1 MVTGDLEAMLIEYV
15 KASAEKD
22 IMKCKGLE
30 RKILAR
36 SDLDL
41 AFKKSIEEKTEYRD
55 KYAKKLH
62 RIDRFW
68 LSKEGDVPF
77 REINLAC
84 GEKIK
89 IYTITDPNIFS
100 RFVGYG
106 KYINRYGYNVY
117 LRGQTDTYKGT
128 LIPSLFRS
136 VFAGRGGTV
145 NPDKLVEN
153 LSVIMK
159 KISNDSKSM
168 NDYNPIVLEPV
179 LQHYGMKTSMID
191 LVDNL
196 WVALWFGL
204 YSGKTEFV
212 GNKGDNGGTE
222 HLYYVPRDPEKWEE
236 VIPGKGLFP
245 IRQYAYVYLIA
256 TDAIEESRIYGR
268 EKSEDKYAGI
278 YEGETTIA
286 VDLRKA
292 VQSRFLRP
300 HAQHGIML
308 KKKGKDGGKL
318 CAMDYSDLI
327 VGIAEVPVDLG
338 LKWIGQSSLLNV
350 STLFPS
356 AVYDSGYRDMLNAV
370 IECDLKQS
378 VRHYGSIQVINGV

>member
-1 MVTGDLEAMLIEYV
+1 MTGELEAMLTDYL
-15 KASAEKD
+15 KASVEKD
-22 IMKCKGLE
+22 VMKCKGLE
-30 RKILAR
+30 RKISAR
-36 SDLDL
+36 TDLDPEI
-41 AFKKSIEEKTEYRD
+41 KKSIEEKTEYRD

-62 RIDRFW
+62 RIDNFR
-68 LSKEGDVPF
+68 LSREGDVPF
-77 REINLAC
+77 REISLAC

-89 IYTITDPNIFS
+89 IYTITDPNILS
-100 RFVGYG
+100 RYVGYG

-117 LRGQTDTYKGT
+117 MRGQTDIYKGT
-128 LIPSLFRS
+128 LIPSIFRS
-136 VFAGRGGTV
+136 VSAGSGGTA

-159 KISNDSKSM
+159 KISNESKSM

-204 YSGKTEFV
+204 YSGKTEIV
-212 GNKGDNGGTE
+212 GDKGGNGGTE
-222 HLYYVPRDPEKWEE
+222 HLYYAPREPERWEE
-236 VIPGKGLFP
+236 VDPGKGLFP
-245 IRQYAYVYLIA
+245 VRQYAYVYLIA

-308 KKKGKDGGKL
+308 KKKGKVGGKH

-338 LKWIGQSSLLNV
+338 MKWIGQSSLLNV

-370 IECDLKQS
+370 KECDLKQN
-378 VRHYGSIQVINGV
+378 VRQYGSIQVVNGV

>member
-1 MVTGDLEAMLIEYV
+1 MTGELEAILIDYV
-15 KASAEKD
+15 KANVEKD

-30 RKILAR
+30 QKILAQP
-36 SDLDL
+36 DLEPAL
-41 AFKKSIEEKTEYRD
+41 KKSIEEKTEYRD

-62 RIDRFW
+62 RIDHFR
-68 LSKEGDVPF
+68 LSREGDVPF
-77 REINLAC
+77 REISLAC

-89 IYTITDPNIFS
+89 IYTITDPNILS

-117 LRGQTDTYKGT
+117 LRGQTDIYKGT
-128 LIPSLFRS
+128 LIPSIFRS
-136 VFAGRGGTV
+136 VSAGRGGTV

-159 KISNDSKSM
+159 KISYESKSM

-204 YSGKTEFV
+204 YSGKTELV

-222 HLYYVPRDPEKWEE
+222 HLYYIPRDPEKWGE
-236 VIPGKGLFP
+236 VAPGKGLFP

-268 EKSEDKYAGI
+268 EKSDDKYAGI
-278 YEGETTIA
+278 YEGKATIA

-308 KKKGKDGGKL
+308 KKKGKIGGKY

-370 IECDLKQS
+370 IECDLKQD
-378 VRHYGSIQVINGV
+378 VRQYGSIQVVNGV